1 MYFILTLLISSAF
14 SQTFTTT
21 SGQIEFDAVGNPKK
35 LLIHGKSGV
44 LGGRFV
50 IAKQL
55 LTGES
60 NLDLSTLE
68 TGMAMRDRHMKE
80 KYLEVDKFKTAS
92 LTVESIVLTGN
103 TMGSIKGVKFDG
115 KLNLHGVEKS
125 VHGTVDINHQ
135 DDLLNLDANFL
146 VNTKDF
152 NIDTP
157 SFAGLTVAEE
167 VNVRAKFEA
176 KIEKKAQ

>member
-1 MYFILTLLISSAF
+1 
-14 SQTFTTT
+14 
-21 SGQIEFDAVGNPKK
+21 
-35 LLIHGKSGV
+35 
-44 LGGRFV
+44 
-50 IAKQL
+50 
-55 LTGES
+55 
-60 NLDLSTLE
+60 
-68 TGMAMRDRHMKE
+68 
-80 KYLEVDKFKTAS
+80 
-92 LTVESIVLTGN
+92 
-103 TMGSIKGVKFDG
+103 
-115 KLNLHGVEKS
+115 